1 MIEEIEISDLDEMSS
16 FISTYRCKSS
26 GVADFIELIQLAK
39 DRNESIKLLS
49 LKDQDQIVAISLF
62 QFSERRVS
70 LVNYK
75 SMHLYGFNF
84 YDYNTLNIE
93 EKYESQFL
101 RFIKRYA
108 KRNHAQLIILENVI
122 RKFKCK
128 KNSEKIQLF
137 DSLKSDNGFDY
148 IINKKRLKGY
158 KNKLEELFE
167 YTVSHYTGIEIT
179 KELIDELAE
188 LHKERW
194 GFDNIKSAFQDEK
207 RKQDYLTHRENKVL
221 TIISTNNSILAV
233 HYGMIYNNCLLFH
246 TPVINIEYYKYSPFV
261 NFIEILILE
270 TALYCK
276 ENQIDILD
284 FGLGDETYKN
294 KYTNDHKD
302 IFTYYLTIGMIS
314 TIKFRVSTFIKKLGV
329 KNLLN
334 FIRKIYHKIQMMTN
348 KINVYEFLLH
358 PNNKEESKYFH
369 YIENYSDFVSL
380 YRRLK
385 YPVKRYHYNRFRKG
399 DLFYCLLE
407 DNHLY
412 CSGWSTS
419 KDMYVSEIDKT
430 LKADG
435 KVILYDYHTPEEFRR
450 KGKYQELLESIISY
464 LNSDVF
470 IYALTN
476 NIASNRAIQ
485 KVGFQKI
492 KKDQLR

>member
-179 KELIDELAE
+179 KELINELAE

-194 GFDNIKSAFQDEK
+194 GFDTIKSAFQDET
-207 RKQDYLTHRENKVL
+207 RKQNYLTHRENKVL

-314 TIKFRVSTFIKKLGV
+314 H
-329 KNLLN
+329 N
-334 FIRKIYHKIQMMTN
+334 
-348 KINVYEFLLH
+348 
-358 PNNKEESKYFH
+358 
-369 YIENYSDFVSL
+369 
-380 YRRLK
+380 
-385 YPVKRYHYNRFRKG
+385 
-399 DLFYCLLE
+399 
-407 DNHLY
+407 
-412 CSGWSTS
+412 
-419 KDMYVSEIDKT
+419 
-430 LKADG
+430 
-435 KVILYDYHTPEEFRR
+435 
-450 KGKYQELLESIISY
+450 
-464 LNSDVF
+464 
-470 IYALTN
+470 
-476 NIASNRAIQ
+476 
-485 KVGFQKI
+485 
-492 KKDQLR
+492 